1 MCFEK
6 GLSMSDKDNL
16 FYLFEIERL
25 NDEIKELNKIQ
36 AEMITDL
43 KSQER
48 IIKDL
53 KAENRK
59 KSKWLSNIKKHIG
72 STYYRLYKQ

>member
-1 MCFEK
+1 
-6 GLSMSDKDNL
+6 MSEKDNL

-25 NDEIKELNKIQ
+25 NNEIKEMNRIQ
-36 AEMITDL
+36 SEMIIDL
-43 KSQER
+43 KSKEI

-53 KAENRK
+53 KTEVRK

-72 STYYRLYKQ
+72 LKNYRIYKNG

>member
-1 MCFEK
+1 MNE
-6 GLSMSDKDNL
+6 DKTSI

-25 NDEIKELNKIQ
+25 NNEIKELKRVN
-36 AEMITDL
+36 AEMAIDN

-53 KAENRK
+53 KSENRK
-59 KSKWLSNIKKHIG
+59 KSKWLSSIKKHIG
-72 STYYRLYKQ
+72 PENYRLYKM

>member
-1 MCFEK
+1 MNEDK
-6 GLSMSDKDNL
+6 TSM

-25 NDEIKELNKIQ
+25 NNEIKELKRIN
-36 AEMITDL
+36 AEMAIDN

-53 KAENRK
+53 KSENRK
-59 KSKWLSNIKKHIG
+59 KSKWLSSIKKHIG
-72 STYYRLYKQ
+72 PENYRLYKM

>member
-1 MCFEK
+1 MNEDK
-6 GLSMSDKDNL
+6 TSM

-25 NDEIKELNKIQ
+25 NNEIKELKRIN
-36 AEMITDL
+36 AEMTIDN

-53 KAENRK
+53 KSENRK
-59 KSKWLSNIKKHIG
+59 KSKWLSSIKKHIG
-72 STYYRLYKQ
+72 PENYRLYKM

>member
-1 MCFEK
+1 MNEDK
-6 GLSMSDKDNL
+6 TSM

-25 NDEIKELNKIQ
+25 NNEIKELKRIN
-36 AEMITDL
+36 AEMTIDN

-53 KAENRK
+53 KSENRK
-59 KSKWLSNIKKHIG
+59 KSKWLSNIKKHI
-72 STYYRLYKQ
+72 

>member
-1 MCFEK
+1 MNEDK
-6 GLSMSDKDNL
+6 TSM

-25 NDEIKELNKIQ
+25 NNEIKELKRIN
-36 AEMITDL
+36 AEMAIDN

-53 KAENRK
+53 KSENRK
-59 KSKWLSNIKKHIG
+59 KSKWLSNIKKHIRPEN
-72 STYYRLYKQ
+72 YRLYKM

>member
-1 MCFEK
+1 MNEDK
-6 GLSMSDKDNL
+6 TSM

-25 NDEIKELNKIQ
+25 NNEIKELKRVN
-36 AEMITDL
+36 AEMAIDN

-53 KAENRK
+53 KSENRK
-59 KSKWLSNIKKHIG
+59 KSKWLSSIKKHIG
-72 STYYRLYKQ
+72 PENYRLYKM

>member
-1 MCFEK
+1 MNEDK
-6 GLSMSDKDNL
+6 TSM

-25 NDEIKELNKIQ
+25 NNEIKELKRIN
-36 AEMITDL
+36 AEMAIDN

-53 KAENRK
+53 KSENRK

-72 STYYRLYKQ
+72 PENYRLYKM